1 MSILHRIHAGKRTVP
16 DRVLLYGVE
25 GVGKSTFAADAPGVL
40 FLAAEEG
47 VAHLDVESIQPTD
60 YQDVLSILGELAT
73 GEHSYKTLAIDTLDW
88 IEPLVWST
96 CCKENGWRT
105 IEDPGYGKGYN
116 LTVDYWR
123 RILQAL
129 DVLQAKCGLS
139 VVMLAHASIQTF
151 KNPVGPDFDRY
162 APKMHKVA
170 AALVKEWCRAVLFA
184 THEEFARKDRP
195 SDKAKGVSTG
205 RRIVHTQR
213 SAAWDAKNRSNLPAE
228 LPLSWADYVAARDR
242 NAPSN
247 PSALADEARAL
258 LTELDP
264 DATMRATVAGAIEGA
279 ATDAAKLAK
288 IVDRLRSLVA
298 EKQGE

>member
-88 IEPLVWST
+88 IEPLIWQA
-96 CCKENGWRT
+96 CCQSNGWKS
-105 IEDPGYGKGYN
+105 IEDPGYGKGYT

-123 RILQAL
+123 RLLQSI
-129 DVLQAKCGLS
+129 DTLQAKRGLS
-139 VVMLAHASIQTF
+139 VVMLAHASIRPF
-151 KNPVGPDFDRY
+151 KNPNGADFDRY
-162 APKMHKVA
+162 EPKLHKHA
-170 AALVKEWCRAVLFA
+170 AALIKEWCRSVLFA
-184 THEEFARKDRP
+184 THEEFARKDQQGRV
-195 SDKAKGVSTG
+195 KGVSTG
-205 RRIVHTQR
+205 RRVVYTTR
-213 SAAWDAKNRSNLPAE
+213 NAAWDAKNRSNLPAE